1 MPDRR
6 QNNDHDL
13 LVELRTEMKAVRED
27 IKDLK
32 DGTQARLSA
41 LESDRVTQ
49 KEFQEVK
56 KDFESRIRFI
66 EKYVWMAIGI
76 VGLIDLIGIVY
87 VIEKLNK

>member
-13 LVELRTEMKAVRED
+13 LVELRTEMKAVRAD

-32 DGTQARLSA
+32 DGTQARLSS

-49 KEFQEVK
+49 EEH
-56 KDFESRIRFI
+56 KDHENRLRKVENKIT
-66 EKYVWMAIGI
+66 YWAG
-76 VGLIDLIGIVY
+76 GLVVLEAVLGYIIYQVL
-87 VIEKLNK
+87 K